1 MLKDFSRCLS
11 QYTIDELKAHNI
23 AIGQTCR
30 LEFLS
35 GITVC
40 GHLRQIHRQEHR
52 SLILSFDDCTV
63 TALDGQLL
71 FDPAWGCYDMAVGA
85 TIESV
90 FGGAADREKLQLYQA
105 VGGGSATAEISEAE
119 SELMALYAKISKP
132 GGELDDVSVGR
143 FLVELDRYPDEWLLR
158 VELLEV
164 LADTHSDARAVLQA
178 QLRSIQHSKPET
190 GKLIEMAIG

>member
-1 MLKDFSRCLS
+1 
-11 QYTIDELKAHNI
+11 LKAHNI

-40 GHLRQIHRQEHR
+40 GYLRQIHRQEHR

-71 FDPAWGCYDMAVGA
+71 FDPGWGCYDMAVGA

-105 VGGGSATAEISEAE
+105 AGGGSATAEITETGP
-119 SELMALYAKISKP
+119 ELMALYEKITKL
-132 GGELDDVSVGR
+132 GGELDEASVGR
-143 FLVELDRYPDEWLLR
+143 LLVELDRYSDEWLLR

-164 LADTHSDARAVLQA
+164 LADTHSAARAVLQT
-178 QLRSIQHSKPET
+178 QLRSIQRSRPEVE
-190 GKLIEMAIG
+190 KLIEMAIG